1 MELVNGMRN
10 RLRIKPLDRKL
21 MVITGA
27 TSGIGLSTARAA
39 AARGMRL
46 VLAARNEQALNAV
59 REDLAAKGAQVAVV
73 AADVGDEAQVRSI
86 AQAAID
92 AFGGFDTWVNNA
104 GVSIVGALSDTPTA
118 DQRRLFETNYWGVV
132 YGSLAAV
139 AHFRESE
146 GGGVLINIGSTLGD
160 LALPLQG
167 ASAASKAAV
176 ASFTKALRMELMAE
190 NAPISVTLVKPSTV
204 DTPHKDHARKLTDAA
219 QKNPPPVY
227 AAPLIA
233 EAILYAARHKVRE
246 LTVGTTGGLLGALN
260 AVAPSAAEPLMAW
273 AAPKGA
279 GGLRAP
285 AGDNLHHAGKDL
297 RERAFHEG
305 VRSSSLYSTAQMRP
319 KTTLALALV
328 AGLAAGA
335 AIFGLSQAEGR
346 ETKPAPK
353 GRQAWVS
360 RLRRKG

>member
-1 MELVNGMRN
+1 MRN
-10 RLRIKPLDRKL
+10 RLRIKPLDRQV

-46 VLAARNEQALNAV
+46 VLAARNEQALTAV
-59 REDLAAKGAQVAVV
+59 REDLTAKGAQVAVV

-92 AFGGFDTWVNNA
+92 AYGGFDTWVNNA

-132 YGSLAAV
+132 YGSLIAV
-139 AHFRESE
+139 EHFRERE

-273 AAPKGA
+273 AAPKPGA
-279 GGLRAP
+279 GGLKMLSS
-285 AGDNLHHAGKDL
+285 DNLHQAGKDL

-335 AIFGLSQAEGR
+335 AIFGLSQAEGH
-346 ETKPAPK
+346 ETKPLAPPASK
-353 GRQAWVS
+353 GLRQRLVS
-360 RLRRKG
+360 RFGRKG